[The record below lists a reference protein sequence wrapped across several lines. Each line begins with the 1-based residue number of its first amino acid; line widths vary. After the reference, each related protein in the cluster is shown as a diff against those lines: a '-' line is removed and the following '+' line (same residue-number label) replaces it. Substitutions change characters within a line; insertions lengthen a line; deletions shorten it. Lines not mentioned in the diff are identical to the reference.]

1 MTEGSEL
8 RSILIFMLPLLAGN
22 IFQQFYN
29 FVDSV
34 VVGRFV
40 GAQALGSVGAVGS
53 VSSLFLALCI
63 GLAGGVNVLTAQYFG
78 SGNMENVK
86 YAIANSIYVTA
97 GAGILMSVIS
107 VCFAPLI
114 LSWMQVPEQNF
125 SDALTYMRIVCGA
138 MLITAFYNTISQI
151 LRGLGDAATP
161 LYYVI
166 GASVINVVLDL
177 VFVAVFHWGVAG
189 AAWAT
194 VIAQFF
200 ATAGSAVTAWR
211 KIPLFR
217 LKGKH
222 LRIQGRIIK
231 YICRMGI
238 PLAVQNAMNSFAGV
252 IMQGVVN
259 SFGSVVMTAYTASGR
274 VEQLVTQPYGSLGGS
289 VEIFS
294 GQNVGAGKFD
304 RIRRGCWKCVWL
316 AAGFSGV

>member
-1 MTEGSEL
+1 MAEKRINSLRMTEGSEL
-8 RSILIFMLPLLAGN
+8 RSILTFMLPLLAGN

-63 GLAGGVNVLTAQYFG
+63 GLAGGVNVLTAQYFR

-125 SDALTYMRIVCGA
+125 SEALTYMRIVCGA

-189 AAWAT
+189 AGLGHCDRSVFCHGRVCCNSVAENPPVPPERKTSPDPGKDHKIYLQNGNTSGSAERNE
-194 VIAQFF
+194 FF
-200 ATAGSAVTAWR
+200 CRSHYAGSGQFLWQYGHDSLYGVRKSGAAGDSALWQPGRISCDFFRSECGSR
-211 KIPLFR
+211 KI
-217 LKGKH
+217 
-222 LRIQGRIIK
+222 
-231 YICRMGI
+231 
-238 PLAVQNAMNSFAGV
+238 
-252 IMQGVVN
+252 
-259 SFGSVVMTAYTASGR
+259 
-274 VEQLVTQPYGSLGGS
+274 
-289 VEIFS
+289 
-294 GQNVGAGKFD
+294 
-304 RIRRGCWKCVWL
+304 
-316 AAGFSGV
+316 